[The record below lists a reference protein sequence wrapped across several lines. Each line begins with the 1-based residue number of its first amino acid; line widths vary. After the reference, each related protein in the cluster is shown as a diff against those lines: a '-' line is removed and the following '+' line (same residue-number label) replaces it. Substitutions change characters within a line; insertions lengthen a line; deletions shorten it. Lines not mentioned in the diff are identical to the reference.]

1 MLSEI
6 AVFSCGDV
14 RLRVDG
20 MQREKRAG
28 CKVTLLSRLR
38 APGVKL
44 INLGKRNVTMKQ
56 TIRAAPG
63 HMLKCCSL

>member
-1 MLSEI
+1 
-6 AVFSCGDV
+6 
-14 RLRVDG
+14 
-20 MQREKRAG
+20 MQREKREG